1 MSTVTEQEHGP
12 QQRQPVSVPHLVM
25 GLVFLGIAASWA
37 LHAAGVVEDVEV
49 RWLMPTIL
57 VAAGAAG
64 LLASV
69 ARGVLRK

>member
-1 MSTVTEQEHGP
+1 MSTTAGHETGQD
-12 QQRQPVSVPHLVM
+12 QRQPVSVPHLVT